1 MMMKNFET
9 KAMVARE
16 EDFRSRSERNRRIEA
31 CWIPYLMGF
40 SEL

>member
-9 KAMVARE
+9 KALVARE
-16 EDFRSRSERNRRIEA
+16 RFRPRSERNRRIEA